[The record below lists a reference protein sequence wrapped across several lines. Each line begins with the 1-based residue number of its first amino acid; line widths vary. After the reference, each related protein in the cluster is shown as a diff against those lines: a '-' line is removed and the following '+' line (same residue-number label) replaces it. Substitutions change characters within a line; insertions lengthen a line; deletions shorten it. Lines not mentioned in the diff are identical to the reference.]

1 MRSDRQGQINVSGF
15 FWLSHIRAASS
26 FWRLCLL
33 VQQVTQRKQARRKP
47 LVISHLYH
55 SPCFNFHL
63 KLTAADVWMRLNTL
77 LLLAPPPASSALQLC
92 FTQKQKTLI
101 SCTSYAAQLG
111 FFCSSLPS
119 ATLLLH
125 LTSPCLPHLPQHL
138 PDWICWSSF
147 SVYLIFP
154 SADDYSNH
162 WYLQSSG
169 RYKQVSYILGD
180 TVMVQ
185 TISDKAKVIK
195 NEFCQCTVEK
205 ILLWMRLLVLPVDAC
220 WEIEEGKVSV
230 FSLK

>member
-1 MRSDRQGQINVSGF
+1 MYGQGCTLF
-15 FWLSHIRAASS
+15 FCFH
-26 FWRLCLL
+26 
-33 VQQVTQRKQARRKP
+33 
-47 LVISHLYH
+47 HLQ
-55 SPCFNFHL
+55 
-63 KLTAADVWMRLNTL
+63 L
-77 LLLAPPPASSALQLC
+77 LLLSNS
-92 FTQKQKTLI
+92 I
-101 SCTSYAAQLG
+101 SHRNRKLWFHAYLMLLSWG

-162 WYLQSSG
+162 WYLQNSG
-169 RYKQVSYILGD
+169 RYKQVSYILGA

-195 NEFCQCTVEK
+195 NDFCQCTVEK